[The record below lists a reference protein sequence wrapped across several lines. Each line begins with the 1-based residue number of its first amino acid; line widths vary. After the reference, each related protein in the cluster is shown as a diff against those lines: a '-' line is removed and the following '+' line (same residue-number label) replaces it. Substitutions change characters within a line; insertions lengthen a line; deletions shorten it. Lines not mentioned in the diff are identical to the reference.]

1 MGECRG
7 NTMRGFQES
16 ASKYRSLELAPANS
30 SVAIHATDQLG
41 EDLTPDGAH
50 AWMSNGGSSRTH
62 PARSLPFTL
71 ESLLGDFD
79 GIPKRLELIGV
90 FARFADPKIEPA
102 GTLGASIQIVNEG
115 DMLFRQDLIQGRHY
129 SDGSNLE
136 PVERINGDGTSV
148 RTVGSVEIDGVAYR
162 LDQLSIDIPDLAGSR
177 SLIFRDLGSPASF
190 VLLGVHLEVERPAGC
205 PFHSKTGLIPL
216 REVAAIVRVGD
227 RRRFSRALEQ
237 LEGGIHGANDL
248 DEARGQAL
256 TFLAVVTAGILES
269 GGSRELHRVQLEA
282 ARKLEKLDNL
292 DDIAAEAVEECEKI
306 AEPLFAS
313 PETPS
318 GHLVDRALAIV
329 ERNYA
334 KNLTDSVIA
343 QQLGLSTS
351 HFRFL
356 FKQAT
361 GSPFHKYVIA
371 VRLEKARLM
380 LLEQGLPVSQ
390 VASAVGFAGLSHFS
404 RAFTQRFKASPT
416 SLRRQPG

>member
-1 MGECRG
+1 
-7 NTMRGFQES
+7 MRGFQES
-16 ASKYRSLELAPANS
+16 ASKYRSLDLAPAAGRLTV
-30 SVAIHATDQLG
+30 SVTA
-41 EDLTPDGAH
+41 DLADELKPDGTH
-50 AWMSNGGSSRTH
+50 AWMSNGGPTRTH

-90 FARFADPKIEPA
+90 FARFANLKIEPS
-102 GTLGASIQIVNEG
+102 GTMGVSVQITNDG

-129 SDGSNLE
+129 SDASDLAT
-136 PVERINGDGTSV
+136 VERVNGDGTSIK
-148 RTVGSVEIDGVAYR
+148 TVGSAFIDDVEYR
-162 LDQLSIDIPDLAGSR
+162 VDQLSIDLPDMAGAR
-177 SLIFRDLGSPASF
+177 SLVFRDLGSPASF
-190 VLLGVHLEVERPAGC
+190 VLLGVHLEVERPQGC
-205 PFHSKTGLIPL
+205 PFHSKAGLIPL

-237 LEGGIHGANDL
+237 LSGGIYGADDL

-282 ARKLEKLDNL
+282 ARKLETLETL
-292 DDIAAEAVEECEKI
+292 EEIAAEAVDQCETI

-313 PETPS
+313 PDTPS

-334 KNLTDSVIA
+334 KNLTDSIIA

-390 VASAVGFAGLSHFS
+390 VAAAVGFAGLSHFS